1 MKVINWNQE
10 KNRELIEKR
19 KVSFET
25 VSRYIESEEIIDVY
39 THPNKEKFPNQR
51 IFMIKIENYIYLV
64 PFIETETEIFL
75 KTIFPSRKA
84 TKEYLE
90 E

>member
-1 MKVINWNQE
+1 VKVINWNQE

-25 VSRYIESEEIIDVY
+25 VSRYIESEEIIDIY
-39 THPNKEKFPNQR
+39 THPNKKRYPNQR
-51 IFMIKIENYIYLV
+51 IFVIKIENYIYLV
-64 PFIETETEIFL
+64 PFIETETEIVL

>member
-1 MKVINWNQE
+1 MKVINWNEE

-25 VSRYIESEEIIDVY
+25 VSRYIESEEIIDIY
-39 THPNKEKFPNQR
+39 THPNKKRYPNQR
-51 IFMIKIENYIYLV
+51 IFVIKIENYIYLV
-64 PFIETETEIFL
+64 PFIETETEIVL

>member
-1 MKVINWNQE
+1 MKVINWNEE

-25 VSRYIESEEIIDVY
+25 VSRYIESEEIIDIY
-39 THPNKEKFPNQR
+39 THPNKKRYPNQR
-51 IFMIKIENYIYLV
+51 IFVIKIEDYIYLV
-64 PFIETETEIFL
+64 PFIETETEIVL